1 MAASKSGST
10 GVPAIEPVRRS
21 WLASLVRWAFVGG
34 LAAGGGL
41 ATALA
46 VVCTAWALFL
56 GLVLLNGYRGTG
68 ASVVDIVRNY
78 TGPWAYEPHDSLA
91 NLGLELSRR
100 ASDRWALLWRDLT
113 P

>member
-1 MAASKSGST
+1 M
-10 GVPAIEPVRRS
+10 I
-21 WLASLVRWAFVGG
+21 GG
-34 LAAGGGL
+34 LELWPIAQEL
-41 ATALA
+41 AKA
-46 VVCTAWALFL
+46 VAVKA
-56 GLVLLNGYRGTG
+56 
-68 ASVVDIVRNY
+68 VVDIVRNY